1 MQADTTDRQLY
12 TIKDTGG
19 GASIIGVNVTIQNVG
34 RTTEGCDAHLAVGAA
49 SVGQCQTSTSGL
61 GSAASPGAQKWR
73 LDNVPGEP
81 SMVLISNEVRVS
93 VWVGAGWSEQGR
105 VWVGR
110 LAGGLARAWG
120 RVCLPFSAAR
130 TPPLHKPH

>member
-1 MQADTTDRQLY
+1 MKIED
-12 TIKDTGG
+12 
-19 GASIIGVNVTIQNVG
+19 
-34 RTTEGCDAHLAVGAA
+34 
-49 SVGQCQTSTSGL
+49 
-61 GSAASPGAQKWR
+61 
-73 LDNVPGEP
+73 
-81 SMVLISNEVRVS
+81 MVLISTEVRVS